1 MRWTGL
7 INHYREYLPVSEKT
21 PVITLYEGNTP
32 LIPAEFL
39 NKITGLQVFLK
50 YEGLNPT
57 GSFKDRGMTMAISK
71 ACEKGRRDRHVRLHG
86 QYISLCSGLCRPC
99 RDQMC
104 GAYSQWQYCHG
115 QIGPSHDPSSAGDRH
130 RR

>member
-1 MRWTGL
+1 MRWVGV
-7 INHYREYLPVSEKT
+7 IDHYREYLPVSAKT

-57 GSFKDRGMTMAISK
+57 GSFLTHTDVNI
-71 ACEKGRRDRHVRLHG
+71 
-86 QYISLCSGLCRPC
+86 
-99 RDQMC
+99 RDQ
-104 GAYSQWQYCHG
+104 ALTARPQPLVPRTQSPTH
-115 QIGPSHDPSSAGDRH
+115 AVV
-130 RR
+130 